1 MDGRHKR
8 NSNMHHHTSQY
19 QKLTL
24 KELKQMTEKTNSGI
38 YYSENYLKLYS
49 NAKTKLYFKN
59 SLLQ

>member
-1 MDGRHKR
+1 
-8 NSNMHHHTSQY
+8 
-19 QKLTL
+19 
-24 KELKQMTEKTNSGI
+24 MTEKTNSGI